1 MIFPASVPGL
11 ILASRQYSLYFGGFQ
26 IALCGMAFAEVR
38 EFDLGGIRQV
48 KARVQHDEGGYHFDI
63 GFRPVS
69 CFDPATNKKINLSK
83 SRGYAMRAMAMSA
96 GITTGT
102 VKAVNLRVSKP
113 LAVNK
118 DRATIQYLAD
128 NFEVLKDTE
137 ESNKTEPLQPVRGT
151 DQEIATDRISADET
165 SAKTLL
171 SCLGD
176 LRSTLHELDHSL
188 NAEIADLEP
197 GDKLEDSVA
206 DLEERAVEAFG
217 RLEAETSVEKLL
229 LSIEK
234 NGLITEV
241 RKEQREFMTRL
252 AVKYAALSVAKP
264 RIQNED

>member
-1 MIFPASVPGL
+1 MIFPASLPGL
-11 ILASRQYSLYFGGFQ
+11 VLAFRQSCLYFGGFQ
-26 IALCGMAFAEVR
+26 IALCGIAFAEVR

-48 KARVQHDEGGYHFDI
+48 KARVQHDESGYHFDI

-83 SRGYAMRAMAMSA
+83 SRGYAIRAMAMSA

-113 LAVNK
+113 LAVNS

-128 NFEVLKDTE
+128 NIEVLKDTE

-151 DQEIATDRISADET
+151 NQEIATNRISVDET
-165 SAKTLL
+165 NAKTLL

-176 LRSTLHELDHSL
+176 LRSTLHELDYSL
-188 NAEIADLEP
+188 NAEIADLQP

-206 DLEERAVEAFG
+206 DLEERAVGAFSL
-217 RLEAETSVEKLL
+217 LEAETSGEKLL

-234 NGLITEV
+234 NGFIAEI

-252 AVKYAALSVAKP
+252 AAKYAALSVAKP
-264 RIQNED
+264 SIQNED

>member
-1 MIFPASVPGL
+1 MIFPTSVPGL
-11 ILASRQYSLYFGGFQ
+11 ILASRQYCLYFGGFQ
-26 IALCGMAFAEVR
+26 IALCGLAFAEVR
-38 EFDLGGIRQV
+38 EFELGGVRQV
-48 KARVQHDEGGYHFDI
+48 KARVQHDEGGYQCDI
-63 GFRPVS
+63 GFLPVS

-83 SRGYAMRAMAMSA
+83 SRGYAMRAMAMLA

-102 VKAVNLRVSKP
+102 FKSVNLRVSKP
-113 LAVNK
+113 LAVNS

-128 NFEVLKDTE
+128 NIEILKGAE
-137 ESNKTEPLQPVRGT
+137 ESNKTGPLQPGQET
-151 DQEIATDRISADET
+151 DQEMATERISADET
-165 SAKTLL
+165 SARTLL

-217 RLEAETSVEKLL
+217 RLNAETLVEKLL

-252 AVKYAALSVAKP
+252 AAKYAALSVAKSSIP
-264 RIQNED
+264 NED

>member
-1 MIFPASVPGL
+1 MIIPASVLQL
-11 ILASRQYSLYFGGFQ
+11 ILAFRHYCLYFAGFQ

-38 EFDLGGIRQV
+38 EFDLGGVRQV

-63 GFRPVS
+63 GFRAVS

-83 SRGYAMRAMAMSA
+83 SRGYAIRAMAMSA

-128 NFEVLKDTE
+128 NIEILKDTE
-137 ESNKTEPLQPVRGT
+137 VSNKTGPLQPIQGT
-151 DQEIATDRISADET
+151 DQEVTTDRISADET
-165 SAKTLL
+165 SARTLL

-176 LRSTLHELDHSL
+176 LRSTLHELERSL
-188 NAEIADLEP
+188 DTEIADLES
-197 GDKLEDSVA
+197 GDTLEDSVA
-206 DLEERAVEAFG
+206 DLEERAVAAFG

-234 NGLITEV
+234 NGFIAEI

-252 AVKYAALSVAKP
+252 AAKYAALSVTKSS
-264 RIQNED
+264 IQNED